1 MERLCEELDEAKAE
15 IERLR
20 GDLKSKSQ
28 SFDNLKRSHNDQ
40 IRQLQSAQS
49 EIESR
54 THEISAKEGQIQ
66 ELTHEVGKIQ
76 RTLNEKESIV
86 RGLSSAN
93 DKLRFSSDDQF
104 QKWEEEK
111 RHLMASLDEANEKDI
126 DQQQKINVLRA
137 EIEGLKGML
146 STSEKKCLESE
157 KQAKAAKALRDR
169 DDVMMTLEEQ
179 KMKVE
184 EKLKWKS
191 EQFKHLEEAHKKLRF
206 EFKENEKEW
215 KQEKTQLVDEICSL
229 QESLDSQTRIS
240 QDLQSQ
246 LKMCNHALAR
256 EESQRKALDVEVSD
270 FKKRFENVYTDYQD
284 AKSQLECLTAQR
296 DNEIAALRH
305 SLLTKETRWKEVE
318 YQSRK
323 LEQENQELLESLKE
337 LREAQIQ
344 EAGNGSSLAKLK
356 NKLRSVEQVHRD
368 CAATLRA
375 KEAEWSSQVEKLTAE
390 VAKYQFAL
398 ESSEAVVKELEIE
411 LENCR
416 SALLQMKLQNEEAAI
431 ALLVLKSGVA
441 EAQSNLRKAEAENS
455 FYNTKKVDE
464 VSSLMKQ
471 LEMKDVILA
480 KAQMEI
486 EEERR
491 KVESLQLRVEDI
503 IPIEEQKLV
512 LEKEVARYREMLE
525 ASSGCHFHFK
535 EQALQAEKDLQQK
548 IETLCNELDMVNSE
562 LVQER
567 EKVVSL
573 STKAEALDRVEE
585 KLLLQE
591 KELERQKQMVEESY
605 NQQRCLEEKAFQ
617 TETNL
622 QEMIREISDAL
633 DETTSELA
641 EERERIES
649 ISLLEEQKLGL
660 QKEVERHKRMLE
672 ESLKEV
678 TRYSEMLEESSGCH
692 FHFKEQALQSEKDLQ
707 QKIEALCN
715 ELDMV
720 NSELVQE
727 REKVVS
733 LSTKAEALDR
743 VEEKLLLQ
751 EKELERQKQMV
762 EESYN
767 QQRCFEEKA
776 FQTET
781 NLQEMIREISDAL
794 DETASELAEE
804 RERIESVSVLE
815 EQKLGLQKEVERHMG
830 MLEESLKSLHDLQ
843 KEAMLKEN
851 GLKDELK
858 EVRGALDSLSSELA
872 VKMCE
877 GNAVEFEL
885 WIWKS
890 IAQRLNDDLE
900 ENQMLRKE
908 LEASL
913 LSQVDIT
920 ENLKRQ
926 IEFYEQESLR
936 RELEGAVL
944 THMVEERGFKD
955 AEMKEKMAAADI
967 YCLENKLES
976 QMMEMREVLTA
987 MEGKLRTSEAL
998 VDELMN
1004 EKRGLSE
1011 EVLKLTAE
1019 RENVLTFLVQ
1029 VGDRISE
1036 FSAEDMQLMK
1046 MLENIVVDSS
1056 EGVKGRDGGGK
1067 ENIDEDHH
1075 LPSPTM
1081 MKRYGAVVEERS
1093 PFRELNG

>member
-15 IERLR
+15 IEKLR
-20 GDLKSKSQ
+20 GDLKRKSQ
-28 SFDNLKRSHNDQ
+28 SFDSLKRSHNDQ

-66 ELTHEVGKIQ
+66 ELTHDLGKIQ

-93 DKLRFSSDDQF
+93 DKLRVSCDDKF

-146 STSEKKCLESE
+146 STSEKKCLEAE

-206 EFKENEKEW
+206 EYKENEKEW
-215 KQEKTQLVDEICSL
+215 KQEKTKLVDEICSL

-256 EESQRKALDVEVSD
+256 EESQRKALEAEVSD

-368 CAATLRA
+368 CAAILRA
-375 KEAEWSSQVEKLTAE
+375 KEAEWSSQAEKLTAE
-390 VAKYQFAL
+390 VAKYQSAL

-455 FYNTKKVDE
+455 IHNTEKVDE

-525 ASSGCHFHFK
+525 ASYGCHFHFK

-641 EERERIES
+641 EERE
-649 ISLLEEQKLGL
+649 
-660 QKEVERHKRMLE
+660 
-672 ESLKEV
+672 
-678 TRYSEMLEESSGCH
+678 
-692 FHFKEQALQSEKDLQ
+692 
-707 QKIEALCN
+707 
-715 ELDMV
+715 
-720 NSELVQE
+720 
-727 REKVVS
+727 KVVS

-762 EESYN
+762 E
-767 QQRCFEEKA
+767 
-776 FQTET
+776 
-781 NLQEMIREISDAL
+781 
-794 DETASELAEE
+794 
-804 RERIESVSVLE
+804 
-815 EQKLGLQKEVERHMG
+815 
-830 MLEESLKSLHDLQ
+830 DLQ

-900 ENQMLRKE
+900 ENQMLKKE

-926 IEFYEQESLR
+926 IEFYEQETLR

-967 YCLENKLES
+967 YCLEHKLES
-976 QMMEMREVLTA
+976 QMMEMREVMTA

-1056 EGVKGRDGGGK
+1056 EGVKGTDGGGK

>member
-15 IERLR
+15 IEKLR
-20 GDLKSKSQ
+20 GDLKRKSQ
-28 SFDNLKRSHNDQ
+28 SFDSLKRSHNDQ

-66 ELTHEVGKIQ
+66 ELTHDLGKIQ

-93 DKLRFSSDDQF
+93 DKLRVSCDDKF

-146 STSEKKCLESE
+146 STSEKKCLEAE

-206 EFKENEKEW
+206 EYKENEKEW
-215 KQEKTQLVDEICSL
+215 KQEKTKLVDEICSL

-256 EESQRKALDVEVSD
+256 EESQRKALEAEVSD

-368 CAATLRA
+368 CAAILRA
-375 KEAEWSSQVEKLTAE
+375 KEAEWSSQAEKLTAE
-390 VAKYQFAL
+390 VAKYQSAL

-455 FYNTKKVDE
+455 IHNTEKVDE

-525 ASSGCHFHFK
+525 ASYGCHFHFK

-641 EERERIES
+641 EERE
-649 ISLLEEQKLGL
+649 
-660 QKEVERHKRMLE
+660 
-672 ESLKEV
+672 
-678 TRYSEMLEESSGCH
+678 
-692 FHFKEQALQSEKDLQ
+692 
-707 QKIEALCN
+707 
-715 ELDMV
+715 
-720 NSELVQE
+720 
-727 REKVVS
+727 KVVS

-767 QQRCFEEKA
+767 QQ
-776 FQTET
+776 Q
-781 NLQEMIREISDAL
+781 
-794 DETASELAEE
+794 
-804 RERIESVSVLE
+804 
-815 EQKLGLQKEVERHMG
+815 
-830 MLEESLKSLHDLQ
+830 
-843 KEAMLKEN
+843 EAMLKEN

-900 ENQMLRKE
+900 ENQMLKKE

-926 IEFYEQESLR
+926 IEFYEQETLR

-967 YCLENKLES
+967 YCLEHKLES
-976 QMMEMREVLTA
+976 QMMEMREVMTA

-1056 EGVKGRDGGGK
+1056 EGVKGTDGGGK

>member
-15 IERLR
+15 IEKLR
-20 GDLKSKSQ
+20 GDLKRKSQ
-28 SFDNLKRSHNDQ
+28 SFDSLKRSHNDQ

-66 ELTHEVGKIQ
+66 ELTHDLGKIQ

-93 DKLRFSSDDQF
+93 DKLRVSCDDKF

-146 STSEKKCLESE
+146 STSEKKCLEAE

-206 EFKENEKEW
+206 EYKENEKEW
-215 KQEKTQLVDEICSL
+215 KQEKTKLVDEICSL

-256 EESQRKALDVEVSD
+256 EESQRKALEAEVSD

-368 CAATLRA
+368 CAAILRA
-375 KEAEWSSQVEKLTAE
+375 KEAEWSSQAEKLTAE
-390 VAKYQFAL
+390 VAKYQSAL

-455 FYNTKKVDE
+455 IHNTEKVDE

-525 ASSGCHFHFK
+525 ASYGCHFHFK

-605 NQQRCLEEKAFQ
+605 NQQRCLE
-617 TETNL
+617 
-622 QEMIREISDAL
+622 
-633 DETTSELA
+633 
-641 EERERIES
+641 
-649 ISLLEEQKLGL
+649 
-660 QKEVERHKRMLE
+660 
-672 ESLKEV
+672 
-678 TRYSEMLEESSGCH
+678 
-692 FHFKEQALQSEKDLQ
+692 EQALQSEKDLQ

-794 DETASELAEE
+794 DETTSELAEE
-804 RERIESVSVLE
+804 RERIESISVLE
-815 EQKLGLQKEVERHMG
+815 EQKLGLQKEVERHKG

-900 ENQMLRKE
+900 ENQMLKKE

-926 IEFYEQESLR
+926 IEFYEQETLR

-967 YCLENKLES
+967 YCLEHKLES
-976 QMMEMREVLTA
+976 QMMEMREVMTA

-1056 EGVKGRDGGGK
+1056 EGVKGTDGGGK